1 MKSYIDLNADLGE
14 SFGTYTYGND
24 EALLPLVSSANIACG
39 FHGGDPSVI
48 RRAACLAAKNG
59 VTIGAHPGYPDLLG
73 FGRRNMTMR
82 PAEVTDMLLYQLGAL
97 DGICRAEGTRIHY
110 VKPHGA
116 LYNMADKDEALA
128 NAIAEAVRLYDPSLM
143 LLCPGAGMMA
153 KAAAQAGLK
162 VAREFFADRAYMPD
176 GSLAP
181 RALPGAVLSDADEIC
196 ARVLDALETETV
208 KTIDGQTIPIAFD
221 SICLHGDNPAAV
233 SLAVRIRE
241 ALLQHN
247 IKLKA
252 FAQ

>member
-1 MKSYIDLNADLGE
+1 MKACIDLNADLGE

-24 EALLPLVSSANIACG
+24 QALLPLVSSANIACG

-48 RRAACLAAKNG
+48 HNAVALAVQNG

-82 PAEVTDMLLYQLGAL
+82 PAEVTDMILYQLGAL
-97 DGICRAEGTRIHY
+97 DGICRAEGTRIAY

-116 LYNMADKDEALA
+116 LYNMADKDEVLSEAIVKAIVLYNPALT
-128 NAIAEAVRLYDPSLM
+128 

-153 KAAAQAGLK
+153 KAAANNGIK
-162 VAREFFADRAYMPD
+162 VAKEFFADRAYMPD

-181 RALPGAVLSDADEIC
+181 RALPGAVLTDEDEIC
-196 ARVLDALETETV
+196 ARVLNALQTETV
-208 KTIDGQTIPIAFD
+208 KTLDGETIKVEFD

-233 SLAVRIRE
+233 RLAERIRE
-241 ALLQHN
+241 TLSAHN
-247 IKLKA
+247 IQLKA